1 MKRLILSLSLFLLGA
16 SCLGDDG
23 YLPLT
28 IPGTHIQ
35 RTMSLLAES
44 TATKRNSVKV
54 LFYGQNSL
62 EDFVSNSKRVVIPGG
77 SDNWGG
83 IGFGL
88 KYRSENGPRPLPE
101 DFKITWKSYRLAS
114 DTVQFPD
121 AEKVGIERRI
131 TLVQG
136 ITSSEHVLRL
146 APLPGKT
153 LSIKCFRVFMPPL

>member
-1 MKRLILSLSLFLLGA
+1 LRRITYQAPLVAEDWTLTVAQCNQDASQIKFTLLG
-16 SCLGDDG
+16 SVTGFDG
-23 YLPLT
+23 E
-28 IPGTHIQ
+28 G
-35 RTMSLLAES
+35 
-44 TATKRNSVKV
+44 
-54 LFYGQNSL
+54 NSL